1 MEGDTNVNKS
11 WNERILR
18 YLVSPA
24 LMIVYLSFLLFPLY
38 WMAITSLK
46 RNSDLF
52 VMPPKWFVVQPIL
65 EHYIKLFSESAF
77 LVYYKNSLIVSLS
90 TTLLTLLLAMMAGY
104 AFSRFRF
111 AFKELAMLSIM
122 STQMLP
128 VVSLLIALYAM
139 YKSYGLLNTHIGLII
154 ALTTAA
160 LPFSIMMLK
169 VFFDSIPISLEE
181 AAKIDGVSRSG
192 ILFRIVLPLS
202 KPGIFAV
209 GIYSFIMSW
218 DDLLYSLTLITKDP
232 LRTLNPGI
240 SIRYMGEVAYDWAN
254 IMTVCVSS
262 TIPILLLFLM
272 FQKYMVSGL
281 TSGAVKE

>member
-1 MEGDTNVNKS
+1 
-11 WNERILR
+11 
-18 YLVSPA
+18 
-24 LMIVYLSFLLFPLY
+24 
-38 WMAITSLK
+38 
-46 RNSDLF
+46 
-52 VMPPKWFVVQPIL
+52 
-65 EHYIKLFSESAF
+65 
-77 LVYYKNSLIVSLS
+77 
-90 TTLLTLLLAMMAGY
+90 
-104 AFSRFRF
+104 
-111 AFKELAMLSIM
+111 
-122 STQMLP
+122 
-128 VVSLLIALYAM
+128 
-139 YKSYGLLNTHIGLII
+139 
-154 ALTTAA
+154 
-160 LPFSIMMLK
+160 MMLK
-169 VFFDSIPISLEE
+169 VFFDGIPISLEE

>member
-1 MEGDTNVNKS
+1 MNKT
-11 WNERILR
+11 WKERLLR
-18 YLVSPA
+18 FAVTPA
-24 LMIVYLSFLLFPLY
+24 LLTVYLAFLLFPLY
-38 WMAITSLK
+38 WMALTSLK
-46 RNSDLF
+46 RNADLF
-52 VMPPKWFVVQPIL
+52 VLPPKWIVIRPDF
-65 EHYIKLFSESAF
+65 EHYIKLLRESAF
-77 LVYYKNSLIVSLS
+77 IIYYKNSLIVSLS
-90 TTLLTLLLAMMAGY
+90 TTLLTLLFAIMAGY

-111 AFKELAMLSIM
+111 PFKGFAMLSIM

-139 YKSYGLLNTHIGLII
+139 YKSYGLLNTHFGLII
-154 ALTTAA
+154 ALTTSA

-169 VFFDSIPISLEE
+169 VFFDNIPISLEE
-181 AAKIDGVSRSG
+181 AAKMDGVSRTG
-192 ILFRIVLPLS
+192 ILFRIVMPLS

-254 IMTVCVSS
+254 IMSVCVAS
-262 TIPILLLFLM
+262 TIPIMLLFLF
-272 FQKYMVSGL
+272 FQKYMVSGM
-281 TSGAVKE
+281 TAGAVKE